1 MKLITILLLL
11 LSVPAYAATEI
22 LAAVAAA
29 GTSSSFIVTNNG
41 KKTIIIAAASG
52 HTAAEYSDVQIS
64 NDGGTTFADLYQD
77 GTQVRLHSTNTA
89 VRVEGPGI
97 FRVDKETTSNAT
109 SISVS
114 EESSL

>member
-1 MKLITILLLL
+1 MKYILFLILLLP
-11 LSVPAYAATEI
+11 VPAYAATEI

-77 GTQVRLHSTNTA
+77 GTQVRLHITNTA
-89 VRVEGPGI
+89 VRVEGPGT
-97 FRVDKETTSNAT
+97 FRVAKEATSNAT
-109 SISVS
+109 GVFLS
-114 EESSL
+114 EEKSL